1 MKRCVLPVIKRS
13 LDHQELSSEM
23 LHNCSLFSEQRKH
36 VACQLS
42 VCKNFTC
49 VCKSL
54 ETMVS
59 LVYCMTDK
67 PDFYVEGEA
76 QRIENKYEIVFFSS

>member
-1 MKRCVLPVIKRS
+1 MIKRA
-13 LDHQELSSEM
+13 LDQQELSSEM
-23 LHNCSLFSEQRKH
+23 LHNCEQRKH

-59 LVYCMTDK
+59 LVYCMIDK

-76 QRIENKYEIVFFSS
+76 QRIQNKYEIVFFHHRIFL